1 MNIIFYPILGS
12 VFWLKYLSVSKS
24 LSKMYFGP
32 KYIFENDI
40 LGKVG
45 YFKIVT
51 CLLRFLEITRDSY
64 FCNVRVSKLFS
75 CKLSFSGSL
84 AKIQFSKCSVKLSWK
99 FSQHA

>member
-40 LGKVG
+40 LRKVG
-45 YFKIVT
+45 YFKKNCGLSSKVSRDNK
-51 CLLRFLEITRDSY
+51 RFLFLQR
-64 FCNVRVSKLFS
+64 K
-75 CKLSFSGSL
+75 SFKIIFVQTFFLWL
-84 AKIQFSKCSVKLSWK
+84 ACENPV
-99 FSQHA
+99 

>member
-32 KYIFENDI
+32 KYI

-64 FCNVRVSKLFS
+64 FCNVRASKLFS
-75 CKLSFSGSL
+75 CKLSFSRSL